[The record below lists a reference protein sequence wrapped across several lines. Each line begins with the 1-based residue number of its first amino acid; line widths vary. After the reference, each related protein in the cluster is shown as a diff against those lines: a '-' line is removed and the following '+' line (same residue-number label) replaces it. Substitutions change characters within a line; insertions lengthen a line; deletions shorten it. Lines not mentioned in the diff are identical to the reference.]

1 MDQADFASF
10 PYPHPVT
17 RPDLEA
23 PRLAELQRYQILDT
37 APEEE
42 FDRIA
47 HLARVLFDTPMAA
60 VTFVDQDRQWF
71 KARVGLEAQETT
83 RDESICSRAMENEGV
98 FVVPDARDDARFSH
112 FSSVTGGPNIR
123 FYAGAPL
130 RSANGQNLGAVC
142 VISSTPRDDFSQADQ
157 AKLQVLARI
166 VETEMELRLRA
177 KQAHK
182 AMFDKDLA
190 LREAHYR
197 IKNSLDY
204 ANLLAEVQSE
214 DMTTE
219 KLSVLAMAAWKQ
231 YSEAGAV
238 LNSSIKALRQ
248 RMPAKEYRELLDNM
262 PGFAF

>member
-1 MDQADFASF
+1 
-10 PYPHPVT
+10 
-17 RPDLEA
+17 
-23 PRLAELQRYQILDT
+23 
-37 APEEE
+37 
-42 FDRIA
+42 
-47 HLARVLFDTPMAA
+47 
-60 VTFVDQDRQWF
+60 
-71 KARVGLEAQETT
+71 
-83 RDESICSRAMENEGV
+83 
-98 FVVPDARDDARFSH
+98 
-112 FSSVTGGPNIR
+112 VTGGPNIR

-238 LNSSIKALRQ
+238 LNSSKALRQ

>member
-1 MDQADFASF
+1 MAHADFSSF

-17 RPDLEA
+17 RDDMEA
-23 PRLAELQRYQILDT
+23 ARLAELKRYDILDT
-37 APEEE
+37 PAEEQ

-47 HLARVLFDTPMAA
+47 NLARVLFDTPMASI
-60 VTFVDQDRQWF
+60 TLVDRDRQWF
-71 KARVGLEAQETT
+71 KAKVGLEDDETS
-83 RDESICSRAMENEGV
+83 RDVSFCSRAMETEGV
-98 FVVPDARDDARFSH
+98 FVVPNATEDARFADNAL
-112 FSSVTGGPNIR
+112 VTGGPGIR

-130 RSANGQNLGAVC
+130 RGANGQNLGAVC
-142 VISSTPRDDFSQADQ
+142 VISPTPRDDFSAADQ
-157 AKLQVLARI
+157 DKLKVLARI
-166 VETEMELRLRA
+166 VETELELRLRA

-197 IKNSLDY
+197 IRNSLDY

-248 RMPAKEYRELLDNM
+248 RMPVKDYRDLLDNM